1 MGEVI
6 GCSRQVF
13 SFWKNT
19 TGHGTAEAKLLPL
32 RHLRPASTGVSG
44 THYSNSYPSNFV
56 WSSFL
61 SIFMAGGMCIVSP

>member
-44 THYSNSYPSNFV
+44 THYLLPIQLRLV
-56 WSSFL
+56 GFL
-61 SIFMAGGMCIVSP
+61 VNLHGGGR